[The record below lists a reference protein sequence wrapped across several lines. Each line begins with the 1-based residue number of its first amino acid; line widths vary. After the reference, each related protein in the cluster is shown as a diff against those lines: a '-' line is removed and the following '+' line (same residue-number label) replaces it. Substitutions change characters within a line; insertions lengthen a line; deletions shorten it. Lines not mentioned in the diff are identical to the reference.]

1 MQLPSVRKFSY
12 AQKLVE
18 FGIMSRLQSF
28 HFHVPQR
35 KKKEGINYDK
45 RKNRIAFTLNLYLVL
60 ISRSYTTNL
69 NIALKFYKIFIYNYF
84 NVGPL
89 KYLI

>member
-18 FGIMSRLQSF
+18 FGIMNRLQSF
-28 HFHVPQR
+28 HFHVPQL

-45 RKNRIAFTLNLYLVL
+45 RKNRIAFALNLYLVL
-60 ISRSYTTNL
+60 ISKSNTTNL
-69 NIALKFYKIFIYNYF
+69 NIALT
-84 NVGPL
+84 L
-89 KYLI
+89 KLDLVHN